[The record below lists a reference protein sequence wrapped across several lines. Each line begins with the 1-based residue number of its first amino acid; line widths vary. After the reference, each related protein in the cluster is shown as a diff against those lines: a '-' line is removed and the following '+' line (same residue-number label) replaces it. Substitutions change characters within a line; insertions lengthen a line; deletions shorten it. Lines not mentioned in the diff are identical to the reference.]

1 MQTEVVPIAVFIN
14 RKVNVKPIKPML
26 DPLSIDPVVVE
37 GILVGHFHE
46 MGVFLVP
53 PAQERM
59 IIAQI
64 MKLIRTSPEI
74 HKVAGQVARE
84 KLRAKSKRIAGE

>member
-1 MQTEVVPIAVFIN
+1 MQTEIVPIAVFVS
-14 RKVNVKPIKPML
+14 RKVHIAPVKPML
-26 DPLSIDPVVVE
+26 EPLSIDPLVVE
-37 GILVGHFHE
+37 GILVSHFHE
-46 MGVFLVP
+46 MGIFLVP

-74 HKVAGQVARE
+74 HKVAMQAARE
-84 KLRAKSKRIAGE
+84 KVRAKTKRVAGE